1 MQKRE
6 FTSFDVAAVIR
17 ELRESIINSRVINIY
32 QLDDKCLLFK
42 LRSRDG
48 RSLALLLEAG
58 RRLNLTSY
66 AQEKPLTPPSFCMAL
81 RKHLKGGWIVNVEQY
96 EFERIAV
103 FHFRSGAGNF
113 KLILELFGEGN
124 VILVGEDGK
133 ILQALVYKRMRDRNI
148 LRSEPFQFPPPAGKN
163 PFKVSKED
171 LFQGLSGFGDVEVV
185 RALARFLGLGGIYA
199 EEVLLRTGIEKTMR
213 CSSLNHSHAEAMY
226 NCLHEMLL
234 QVTCGTLEPH
244 VILDEA
250 GSLIDVTPLRLKRYD
265 GLMHQAYSSFN
276 EALDEFY
283 SRVAALDKSQA
294 AEERDKEIRREIERL
309 KRVMNEQEKALQEIK
324 QRAERMKR
332 TGDLIYAYSAELQML
347 LDKFSN
353 AGRCGKSLDEV
364 ASEIIES
371 ERLSGKPNFSL
382 ESLDK
387 GKMLI
392 TINAGDLKF
401 QMDLRDD
408 LYSNASRFYE
418 EAKAAK
424 RKLEGVKEAL
434 ENTRKKIEELE
445 AQLKDIEDEK
455 LVKSAEAFKELAKR
469 RIRQKRWF
477 EKFRWFMSSDGFLVV
492 AGKDAASNEAL
503 IKKYTGPGDI
513 VFHAD
518 IVGAPFIVVK
528 TEGRSPSE
536 QCLKEAGEFAAALS
550 RGWREGFATVDV
562 YWVYPEQLSK
572 TGETGEYVP
581 RGAFVVRGR
590 RNWMRNMP
598 LRMAVGVSLDEETGS
613 LSFIGGPVDAVK
625 TRTQAYVVVAPGDF
639 EGKELF
645 KRILKELASKVPI
658 EHQKKVLEASLYE
671 VKNLIPYGRGI
682 ILSD

>member
-17 ELRESIINSRVINIY
+17 ELRESIINSRVVNIY
-32 QLDDKCLLFK
+32 QLDDKSLLFK

-48 RSLALLLEAG
+48 RSLTLLLEAG

-66 AQEKPLTPPSFCMAL
+66 VQEKPLTPPSFCMAL

-103 FHFRSGAGNF
+103 FHFKSSFGNF
-113 KLILELFGEGN
+113 KLVLELFGEGN
-124 VILVGEDGK
+124 IILVGEDGG

-148 LRSEPFQFPPPAGKN
+148 LRGEPFLFPPPAGQN
-163 PFKVSKED
+163 PFKVGKED
-171 LFQGLSGFGDVEVV
+171 LLQGLISFGDLEVV

-199 EEVLLRTGIEKTMR
+199 EEVLLRTGIEKTTR
-213 CSSLNHSHAEAMY
+213 CSSLNLSHAEAIY
-226 NCLHEMLL
+226 NCLHKMLL
-234 QVTCGTLEPH
+234 QVTAGALEPC

-250 GSLIDVTPLRLKRYD
+250 GGFVDVTPLRLKRYE
-265 GLMHQAYSSFN
+265 GLRHQAYSSFN

-283 SRVAALDKSQA
+283 SRVATLEKSQA
-294 AEERDKEIRREIERL
+294 AEEREKEIRKEIERL
-309 KRVMNEQEKALQEIK
+309 RRVMNEQEKALQEIK
-324 QRAERMKR
+324 QRAERMR
-332 TGDLIYAYSAELQML
+332 RIGDAIYAHSTEIQTL
-347 LDKFSN
+347 LDKFSSVV
-353 AGRCGKSLDEV
+353 RSGKSLDEV
-364 ASEIIES
+364 VSEVKEIK
-371 ERLSGKPNFSL
+371 RLGEKHVLF
-382 ESLDK
+382 ESLDR

-392 TINAGDLKF
+392 TISVDDLKF
-401 QMDLRDD
+401 QLDLRSD

-424 RKLEGVKEAL
+424 RKLEGAIEAL
-434 ENTRKKIEELE
+434 ENTRRRIEELE
-445 AQLKDIEDEK
+445 ARLRKIEEEK
-455 LVKSAEAFKELAKR
+455 LVKSAEAFEELAKR
-469 RIRQKRWF
+469 RIRQKKWF
-477 EKFRWFMSSDGFLVV
+477 EKFRWFTSSDGFLVV
-492 AGKDAASNEAL
+492 AGKDAASNEVL
-503 IKKYTGPGDI
+503 IKKYTESGDI

-518 IVGAPFIVVK
+518 IAGAPFVVVK
-528 TEGRSPSE
+528 TEGRSISE

-572 TGETGEYVP
+572 SGESGEYVP
-581 RGAFVVRGR
+581 RGAFVIRGR
-590 RNWMRNMP
+590 RSWIRNTP
-598 LRMAVGVSLDEETGS
+598 LRMAVGVSFDEETGS
-613 LSFIGGPVDAVK
+613 LSFISGPVDAVK
-625 TRTQAYVVVAPGDF
+625 ARTKAYVVVAPGNI

-658 EHQKKVLEASLYE
+658 ENQKRVLEASLEE
-671 VKNLIPYGRGI
+671 VRSLIPYGRGI